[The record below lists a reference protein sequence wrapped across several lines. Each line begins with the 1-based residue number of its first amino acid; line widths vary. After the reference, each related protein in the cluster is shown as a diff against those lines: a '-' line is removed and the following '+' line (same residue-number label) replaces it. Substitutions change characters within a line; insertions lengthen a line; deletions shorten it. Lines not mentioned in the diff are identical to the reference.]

1 MIKHIVMWKL
11 KEEAEGH
18 SKEENAKLI
27 KNMLE
32 GIKDKIKEIVK
43 IEVGIDFNKSE
54 QAYDIVLY
62 SEFNCKEDLDSYQI
76 NPKHVEVASYV
87 KKVTNSRI
95 VADYIV

>member
-32 GIKDKIKEIVK
+32 GLKDKIK
-43 IEVGIDFNKSE
+43 
-54 QAYDIVLY
+54 
-62 SEFNCKEDLDSYQI
+62 
-76 NPKHVEVASYV
+76 
-87 KKVTNSRI
+87 
-95 VADYIV
+95 